1 MIQKKKNIIKRCCW
15 KRLFLFCPRLTCL
28 LSYAWFLPVSLIVQY
43 GDCSIFGDDP
53 LFTPVASDA
62 WEALSY
68 YRLDLV
74 NTVFWDTQVCC
85 TSFPCDTCLCTE
97 WPLLP
102 VPVLIILKDS
112 ASFFVGLLSRK
123 RGLIGFFVM
132 IKCKASRN
140 PFDFNNYG
148 CWCGLG
154 GKGKPLDEVDR

>member
-1 MIQKKKNIIKRCCW
+1 MLLKTFVFILSSPDVPVEL
-15 KRLFLFCPRLTCL
+15 RLVSAGITDCPVRRLLKFWGRSSFHPSSLWRMRGTFL
-28 LSYAWFLPVSLIVQY
+28 LSFGPREH
-43 GDCSIFGDDP
+43 SILGHAGLLHF
-53 LFTPVASDA
+53 
-62 WEALSY
+62 
-68 YRLDLV
+68 
-74 NTVFWDTQVCC
+74 
-85 TSFPCDTCLCTE
+85 FPCDTCLCTE